1 MFSAFFFP
9 NINENGRDK
18 ICCHIVL
25 FHLSQIHTSSL
36 WNCSNRTMIQI
47 YSALIMMYSFHRLQ
61 FLSTSRSH
69 KNKQTKNAW
78 YGARLPFVLY
88 FSALREQHTKKH
100 VASVYKVQYINHWCI
115 CLKREASHKGQRCIY
130 ANIMSPYRN

>member
-9 NINENGRDK
+9 NINEIGRDK

-25 FHLSQIHTSSL
+25 FHLSQILKIYAYIYTSSL
-36 WNCSNRTMIQI
+36 WNFSNRTMIQI
-47 YSALIMMYSFHRLQ
+47 YSALIMMYSFHRLR

-88 FSALREQHTKKH
+88 FSALREQHTKKT
-100 VASVYKVQYINHWCI
+100 CCF
-115 CLKREASHKGQRCIY
+115 CLQGTIHKPLMYMSEAWGVS
-130 ANIMSPYRN
+130 